1 MLVKAVNLAIAFFT
15 LNKGVKANAKSI
27 VDEAIDIGLAVTKI
41 AKSQKADKKTKDALL
56 KEVKDFDKAVIK
68 FLDDLVIPD

>member
-15 LNKGVKANAKSI
+15 LNKSVKANAKSI
-27 VDEAIDIGLAVTKI
+27 ATEALDIGIAVTKI
-41 AKSQKADKKTKDALL
+41 AKSQKADKKTKDVLL
-56 KEVKDFDKAVIK
+56 KEVKEFDKAVIK